1 MTIQLRDV
9 CWKILVVPGVLLLTL
24 LVGCVSDTGVVSNL
38 NLKDPRSTDPFEVV
52 DCLFPGEIRRLGTQ
66 MIYVTPRRPARVTAE
81 DCAMGGGEYVVFDR
95 ADYKTALNVWMPEA
109 QKGDVEAQ
117 YYVGVLYERGAEG
130 QPDYTKAA
138 EWYQKAAKR
147 ENRRAAVNL
156 GRLYEKGLGVGKN
169 EAEARKWYAK
179 ANGTLGAAEREGLL
193 TLLPGESAQQELAD
207 TRARLAE
214 QIGLLEDDR
223 QKLAQLKKRP
233 VSPGPG
239 QSGTDIV
246 ARHERAV
253 QDREQEIKTLQ
264 ARVISLM
271 EAAQRHTQVTGAQ
284 GPTIQI
290 VDPLLV
296 VTRGVRKEEGRI
308 PLVIPRGQP
317 SRLTGRVVADGGIRT
332 LEANG
337 TRVSFDEQGLF
348 VVILES
354 LKGAT
359 KAVPIDILAVDQQ
372 GKRAERRLIVSYGEG
387 TVPSAPGLLPAGRYH
402 ALVIGNDHYGSQ
414 WMPLS
419 TPIADAKAMSKVLQD
434 HYGFQ
439 VTTLTDATYEQ
450 ILKALNDYKKTLS
463 NQDKLLVYYAGHG
476 YLEPRID
483 RGYWIP
489 VDAEWHDN
497 TKWIDFPK
505 VTDLLELIPAR
516 QVLVVAD
523 SCFAGKLTRSAIARM
538 DQDLDEQ
545 TRESV
550 LRSMTQKKIRTAL
563 TSGGAKPVL
572 DEGGGGHSVFATAL
586 LGVLAENRDSLET
599 ERLFWAVQ
607 ARVARAARSMKFEQR
622 PTYGPIHMAGHEEAG
637 DFVFV
642 PMAASAKI
650 P

>member
-1 MTIQLRDV
+1 MTIELSYV
-9 CWKILVVPGVLLLTL
+9 CRKIPVVPGVLLFTL
-24 LVGCVSDTGVVSNL
+24 LVGCVSDSGVLSKL

-52 DCLFPGEIRRLGTQ
+52 NCLFPGEIRQLGTQ
-66 MIYVTPRRPARVTAE
+66 MTYVTPRRPARVTAE
-81 DCAMGGGEYVVFDR
+81 DCAMGGGEYVAFDR
-95 ADYKTALNVWMPEA
+95 ADYKTALNVWMAEA
-109 QKGDVEAQ
+109 EKGDADAQ
-117 YYVGVLYERGAEG
+117 YYVGVLYEKGAEG
-130 QPDYTKAA
+130 QPDYATAA
-138 EWYQKAAKR
+138 EWYQKAAER
-147 ENRRAAVNL
+147 ENRRAAINL
-156 GRLYEKGLGVGKN
+156 GRLYEKGLGVTKN
-169 EAEARKWYAK
+169 ETVARKWYAK
-179 ANGTLGAAEREGLL
+179 ANETVGAAEREGVL
-193 TLLPGESAQQELAD
+193 TSPLGESAQQELAD

-223 QKLAQLKKRP
+223 QKLAQAKKQP
-233 VSPGPG
+233 IEPASG
-239 QSGTDIV
+239 QSAADIV
-246 ARHERAV
+246 ARQERTV
-253 QDREQEIKTLQ
+253 QDRQKEIELLKG
-264 ARVISLM
+264 RVTSLK
-271 EAAQRHTQVTGAQ
+271 EATQRQPQVTGGQ
-284 GPTIQI
+284 GPSIQI
-290 VDPLLV
+290 IDPLLV
-296 VTRGVRKEEGRI
+296 ITRGIRKEEGRI
-308 PLVIPRGQP
+308 PLVILRGQP
-317 SRLTGRVVADGGIRT
+317 YRLTGRVVADGGIRT

-337 TRVSFDEQGLF
+337 TRISFDEQGLF
-348 VVILES
+348 VLPLES

-359 KAVPIDILAVDQQ
+359 KGVPVDILAVDQQ
-372 GKRAERRLIVSYGEG
+372 GKRGERRLIVSYGEG
-387 TVPSAPGLLPAGRYH
+387 MEQPTPGLRPTGRYH

-419 TPIADAKAMSKVLQD
+419 TPVADAKAMSKILQD
-434 HYGFQ
+434 RYGFQ

-505 VTDLLELIPAR
+505 VTDLLELIKA
-516 QVLVVAD
+516 QQILVVAD

-538 DQDLDEQ
+538 NSDLDEQ

-550 LRSMTQKKIRTAL
+550 LQSMTQKKIRTAL

-586 LGVLAENRDSLET
+586 LGVLSENRDTLET

-607 ARVARAARSMKFEQR
+607 ARITRAAQSMKFEQI
-622 PTYGPIHMAGHEEAG
+622 PTYGPIHMAGHEGFG

-642 PMAASAKI
+642 PTGKR